1 MEFTNKQSE
10 QTVETVTDNLQEQI
24 NTDATK
30 KVEKVKSFRE
40 YAFEKAGLNGG
51 EHLSLKTYLKWIKDG
66 HLVDETY
73 NENEQH
79 QLKQQVENKILTKE
93 DEKEKVD
100 GEKRTA
106 VEITKP
112 SIELKIKD
120 LNDEIQQTK
129 IDLADNKV
137 QTGYQPEKYYMWL
150 GFMLVLS
157 FYLLF
162 FYSSAIYSCFFRN
175 PIDILKNGGS
185 DIALSMES
193 IFDIKG
199 IFTPSKY
206 LFITYSGAFIFFVIG
221 SIPHNVS
228 DGKYKILKI
237 SFALLLSFI
246 IDSLMAYKIDLG
258 IHNLKEMAGIVDSN
272 WHFYTSINFYMVLIF
287 GFCAYLVW
295 GFAFEMMLKE
305 KNKKTGD
312 IRAALIIKGL
322 KAEIKSL
329 REDLKII
336 ETRIIELETQINTIF
351 SQLEQLRKNLENRML
366 NPDAL
371 SQNLTSFYMGWRQFL
386 NGTSDLNLEKLK
398 CETTFNEFMESQF
411 NQTAILN

>member
-1 MEFTNKQSE
+1 MESTNNQIGAD
-10 QTVETVTDNLQEQI
+10 VTANDNVQVQI
-24 NTDATK
+24 DTLTSK
-30 KVEKVKSFRE
+30 KAEKVKSFGE
-40 YAFEKAGLNGG
+40 YAFEKAGLNRG
-51 EHLSLKTYLKWIKDG
+51 EHLSLKTYLKWISDG
-66 HLVDETY
+66 HLVDDSF
-73 NENEQH
+73 NENEQIL
-79 QLKQQVENKILTKE
+79 LKQQIQNKITTKE
-93 DEKEKVD
+93 AEKEQLT

-120 LNDEIQQTK
+120 LNDEILQTI
-129 IDLADNKV
+129 IDLADSKV

-193 IFDIKG
+193 IFDITG
-199 IFTPSKY
+199 IFTLSKN

-228 DGKYKILKI
+228 EGKYKTLKI
-237 SFALLLSFI
+237 LFALLFSFI

-258 IHNLKEMAGIVDSN
+258 IHNLKEMAGIADSN

-295 GFAFEMMLKE
+295 GYAFEMMLKE

-312 IRAALIIKGL
+312 VKAALLIKGL
-322 KAEIKSL
+322 KAEIKAL
-329 REDLKII
+329 REELKII
-336 ETRIIELETQINTIF
+336 EIRIIALETQINTIF

-386 NGTSDLNLEKLK
+386 HGTSDLNLEKVK
-398 CETTFNEFMESQF
+398 CETIFNDFMESQF